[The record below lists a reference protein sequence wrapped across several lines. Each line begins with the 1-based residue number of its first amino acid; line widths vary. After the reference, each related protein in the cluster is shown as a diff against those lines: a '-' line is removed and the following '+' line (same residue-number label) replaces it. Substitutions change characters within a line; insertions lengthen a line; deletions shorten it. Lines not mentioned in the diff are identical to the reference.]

1 MKPSPLWTAHSD
13 RKSKTQ
19 NGNRNDDPL
28 QKVSLHAGSRVAGL
42 YWDRR
47 MSKRITVL
55 ILLAMGSLVAFA
67 RNDTVESFYD
77 RFIER
82 FADENPAWKTEITLR
97 ADVSKPP
104 APPYKLHYN
113 DSLGYYT
120 YRPKHWAEL
129 NDYERFALTNDPR
142 RPHFIREHAL
152 TLRGE
157 LASASA
163 KTPRVADTEEDSQ
176 TNGLL
181 RREGQN
187 TWGYHFEPED
197 LLNTKPL
204 RLVELPQ

>member
-1 MKPSPLWTAHSD
+1 MTHCKRFLSAP
-13 RKSKTQ
+13 
-19 NGNRNDDPL
+19 
-28 QKVSLHAGSRVAGL
+28 GSSVTDL

-47 MSKRITVL
+47 MRKRITVL
-55 ILLAMGSLVAFA
+55 ILLAMGSLVVFA
-67 RNDTVESFYD
+67 RNDTVESVYD

-97 ADVSKPP
+97 ADVGKPP
-104 APPYKLHYN
+104 APPFKLHYN

-129 NDYERFALTNDPR
+129 NDYERFALKNDPR
-142 RPHFIREHAL
+142 LPHFIREHAS

-157 LASASA
+157 LASAAA
-163 KTPRVADTEEDSQ
+163 KAPRTADMAEETQ
-176 TNGLL
+176 TSGLL
-181 RREGQN
+181 TREGQN
-187 TWGYHFEPED
+187 TWGYRFEPED